1 MIRISLFWRTFVLIA
16 GLVAISL
23 ATLLLLLRFVDSAPP
38 EQRLAWEVAS
48 IVNLTR
54 SALVS
59 SQPERRITLLR
70 ELANEEGIRV
80 LPLEPTDEIE
90 LSQQTGRVALLA
102 PRLQNL
108 LGPQTLVVPRVNKQ
122 DGLWIS
128 FNIDADKYWLQM
140 QSRRIDRHFGPSFG
154 TIASLVAGLA
164 LLGSLALSRLV
175 NKPLADLSRA
185 ISALRRGERPARL
198 NENLA
203 SELAQVNRRFN
214 AMTADLLELE
224 QDRALTLAGISHDIR
239 SPLARMRM
247 EAEMAALDE
256 DTRES
261 FVEDIERIDTIVG
274 RFIDFARANPSAHV
288 AAMDVNEVLAELPQ
302 VYRNQVQAGELV
314 LDIVRD
320 KQVTWVGDSND
331 LERTLSNLID
341 NAWRYGRVPRPD
353 SDVPQARVEVR
364 ATRQPRGMLL
374 QVRDHGPGVPEEQ
387 LTRLLRPFARLD
399 TARGETEGAGLG
411 LAIVDRMAR
420 RYDGSFTLAN
430 APGGGLV
437 ATLFLPDAVALA
449 ERAPA

>member
-203 SELAQVNRRFN
+203 STAARSTDEFN

-224 QDRALTLAGISHDIR
+224 QDRARRWRD
-239 SPLARMRM
+239 LARHPQPCTDADGGRDNR
-247 EAEMAALDE
+247 ACW
-256 DTRES
+256 TRTPGNPS
-261 FVEDIERIDTIVG
+261 SRISSGSTPSSVASSIS
-274 RFIDFARANPSAHV
+274 RANPSDPRRRNGCQRGAGRT
-288 AAMDVNEVLAELPQ
+288 AAGLQPGAGRGTGARDRA
-302 VYRNQVQAGELV
+302 RQAGCPGSATAT
-314 LDIVRD
+314 
-320 KQVTWVGDSND
+320 TWS
-331 LERTLSNLID
+331 
-341 NAWRYGRVPRPD
+341 
-353 SDVPQARVEVR
+353 ARS
-364 ATRQPRGMLL
+364 T
-374 QVRDHGPGVPEEQ
+374 
-387 LTRLLRPFARLD
+387 T
-399 TARGETEGAGLG
+399 
-411 LAIVDRMAR
+411 
-420 RYDGSFTLAN
+420 
-430 APGGGLV
+430 
-437 ATLFLPDAVALA
+437 
-449 ERAPA
+449 